1 MNMRNRFHVL
11 KEEEQIYGG
20 KDNDDVNA
28 DYAGF
33 FGSLPVFRI
42 VKSESCRHGGYDYVP
57 H

>member
-1 MNMRNRFHVL
+1 MRNRFHVL

-28 DYAGF
+28 DYADF
-33 FGSLPVFRI
+33 FVSLPVFRI
-42 VKSESCRHGGYDYVP
+42 GKSESCRHGGYDYVP